1 MLVSLFEFSFSSLHQ
16 TLPLI
21 SSRPTTKKKF
31 NKCLANRVLPQNYT
45 NFCALAHSGLAQLLF
60 FTCVSDLQPMVHH
73 HHQITQ
79 QSLSLASKVRR
90 MKLFFFKRPNC
101 ACLSSKNLSQANNAC
116 SLLLKWKISQKD
128 LVWVEKKQNFIVV
141 YGKILLCLIKA
152 RSQMIWQG
160 RSTKLYML
168 DEIINWLS
176 VAL

>member
-21 SSRPTTKKKF
+21 SSRPTTKKNFK
-31 NKCLANRVLPQNYT
+31 KCLANSVLPQNYT

-90 MKLFFFKRPNC
+90 MKLFFLKRPNC

-128 LVWVEKKQNFIVV
+128 LVWVEKNRISLEYMAKYFIASLKQDP
-141 YGKILLCLIKA
+141 K
-152 RSQMIWQG
+152 
-160 RSTKLYML
+160 
-168 DEIINWLS
+168 
-176 VAL
+176 